1 MSLEFEL
8 YEENRMERNVW
19 YVTTELTKIID
30 DTPVLSEYLRAYTS
44 QPKEDLFH
52 FHEPSIIL
60 WNSMTSEKSKNK
72 IPGSCYI

>member
-1 MSLEFEL
+1 MRKTEWREMFG
-8 YEENRMERNVW
+8 

-30 DTPVLSEYLRAYTS
+30 DAPVLSEYLRAYTS